1 MSDLLLLGDAT
12 TILPLFVE
20 RTIIYACWYSALFW
34 LPVRGLAAMI
44 DGRCGVGARGGVDL
58 CDEVMA
64 DSGYRIGMDIEPPM

>member
-34 LPVRGLAAMI
+34 LPVRGIAAMI
-44 DGRCGVGARGGVDL
+44 ECRCGVVGADAGL
-58 CDEVMA
+58 CNEALA
-64 DSGYRIGMDIEPPM
+64 DPGYRIGMDIEPPM